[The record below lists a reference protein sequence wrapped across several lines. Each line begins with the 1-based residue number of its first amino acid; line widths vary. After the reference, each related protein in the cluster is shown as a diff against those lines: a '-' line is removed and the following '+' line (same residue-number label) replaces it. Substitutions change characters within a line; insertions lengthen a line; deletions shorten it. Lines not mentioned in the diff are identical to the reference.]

1 MSAELKLELSAKI
14 VLCNSGHVEMFSH
27 GQTGYGVNP
36 WTRECRAH
44 VSSQSLPVSFLVWNS
59 CGMLPAVHFTYHPKI
74 PAKLSKNMLCQSSNV
89 KDIRACTRLVSS
101 HLWNLDET
109 PWDMKGIMGRKK
121 SREGDTLPPP
131 YLPFSMANSFSEMLL
146 LMADFSLTCISFL
159 YLNQLLWICI

>member
-1 MSAELKLELSAKI
+1 MPRPCLVPI
-14 VLCNSGHVEMFSH
+14 
-27 GQTGYGVNP
+27 P
-36 WTRECRAH
+36 
-44 VSSQSLPVSFLVWNS
+44 SSVVS

-109 PWDMKGIMGRKK
+109 PWDMKGMMGRKK

-146 LMADFSLTCISFL
+146 LMVDFSLTCLSFL
-159 YLNQLLWICI
+159 YLNQLLWICIVFWVVKIGRAHV